1 MMAFPTALLEEL
13 RARTRLTTLIG
24 RKVPLDGSG
33 RHAKGCCPFHG
44 EKMPSFYVYE
54 DVFHCFGCGEHGD
67 AISFVML
74 TEFAARALV
83 WPFRQRR
90 GHCIRAFP

>member
-44 EKMPSFYVYE
+44 EKMPSF
-54 DVFHCFGCGEHGD
+54 
-67 AISFVML
+67 
-74 TEFAARALV
+74 
-83 WPFRQRR
+83 
-90 GHCIRAFP
+90 